1 MSMALDLRFPNP
13 AHTTGAEVF
22 EMEKSHR
29 LTEDIEAQRQA
40 MIDYLD
46 VLNYM
51 NGNSFDD
58 PLQTRHAI
66 AYLAAAMPS
75 LAYVNPHKT
84 REMVYN
90 LSLVV
95 DNIMSNHLLMRVA
108 PFNSDHMLLVE
119 AGLAAALYRLV
130 GGRSAHDEFFH
141 QMADVIFELI
151 VANRRRQNVAGV
163 DTTHGRFEV
172 MPNAM
177 ALLVL
182 DIHDRVFG
190 TRYAAV
196 KDEVLTTL
204 VGKLWD
210 PETGLFFES
219 YQTGSIG
226 YANESVNPRSSW
238 HTSVL
243 RPNANG
249 LAIAFLNVLDPTG
262 CAHAWERYKELFL
275 PSLLNISAE
284 DVALGVGASFNT
296 QLGPAS
302 EDLLAAMLAAREM
315 QDVDAFDALQAH
327 LFGIGK
333 PHLWEGHLF
342 FTEFGEQEHM
352 IGYFALFARAHAGW
366 GKLLDHP
373 WERYYEYDFV
383 EVR

>member
-1 MSMALDLRFPNP
+1 MALDLRFPNP
-13 AHTTGAEVF
+13 VESSGAEVF
-22 EMEKSHR
+22 GMKGARR

-46 VLNYM
+46 CLNYM

-66 AYLAAAMPS
+66 AYMAAAMPS

-95 DNIMSNHLLMRVA
+95 DNIMSNHLLMRMA
-108 PFNSDHMLLVE
+108 PFNSDHVLLVE

-130 GGRSAHDEFFH
+130 GGRPAHDDFFH
-141 QMADVIFELI
+141 EAADGIFDLI
-151 VANRRRQNVAGV
+151 KANERQQHVAGV
-163 DTTHGRFEV
+163 DTTRGRFEV

-182 DIHDRVFG
+182 NIHDRVFG

-196 KDEVLTTL
+196 EDDVLTSL
-204 VGKLWD
+204 VEKLWD
-210 PETGLFFES
+210 PKSGLFFES
-219 YQTGSIG
+219 FQTGSIG

-243 RPNANG
+243 RPNVNG
-249 LAIAFLNVLDPTG
+249 LAIAFMNIFDPTG

-275 PSLLNISAE
+275 PSLLEISAE
-284 DVALGVGASFNT
+284 AVAFGVGSSFTT
-296 QLGPAS
+296 QLGPGS
-302 EDLLAAMLAAREM
+302 EDVLAAMLAAREM
-315 QDVDAFDALQAH
+315 QDLETFDALQAH
-327 LFGIGK
+327 LFDIGK

-352 IGYFALFARAHAGW
+352 IGHFALFARAHAGW
-366 GKLLDHP
+366 GKLLSHP
-373 WERYYEYDFV
+373 WEDYYDYDFN